1 MLITI
6 DGPSGSGKTTLA
18 ILIAKELHFFCFS
31 SGYLYRAL
39 AYILKNFY
47 SYDEEKIKNL
57 DPEDVRAIL
66 ANNNFRYEYQY
77 GIAKIYWIDDI
88 TSFLKDIEISKLAAI
103 IARNKDVRILVRAYE
118 KNLISQKDTVIEG
131 RACGSVVY
139 PNADLKFYLHA
150 PTDMRAKRLM
160 TDQMK
165 RGNNITF
172 QEALKQVEVRDE
184 MDKNREVEPL
194 QIPQGA
200 IILDSGQHSSEELLK
215 IVLNEVKKIIR

>member
-66 ANNNFRYEYQY
+66 ANNNWASRM
-77 GIAKIYWIDDI
+77 A
-88 TSFLKDIEISKLAAI
+88 
-103 IARNKDVRILVRAYE
+103 
-118 KNLISQKDTVIEG
+118 
-131 RACGSVVY
+131 
-139 PNADLKFYLHA
+139 
-150 PTDMRAKRLM
+150 
-160 TDQMK
+160 
-165 RGNNITF
+165 
-172 QEALKQVEVRDE
+172 
-184 MDKNREVEPL
+184 
-194 QIPQGA
+194 
-200 IILDSGQHSSEELLK
+200 
-215 IVLNEVKKIIR
+215 